1 MIYTNSILLRIVKV
15 YNKYQKMN
23 GGMIMDLLAGEFL
36 TYLFKYI
43 VLGVI
48 AIAGVLCGVKYK
60 KNKLAKK
67 TAIDEALQT
76 EE

>member
-1 MIYTNSILLRIVKV
+1 
-15 YNKYQKMN
+15 
-23 GGMIMDLLAGEFL
+23 MDLLAGEFL

-60 KNKLAKK
+60 KNKLEKK